1 MKLYETFCFFLIFLT
16 FPSLCFSQE
25 VWKRVF
31 FDEHDA
37 PPTWQSPVECYDMGY
52 LVGVRI
58 IQNGESNKSALV
70 KTDINGFERWSRLFE
85 HQNPGLTFSRIKQN
99 ENGEIFVA
107 GGMRYP
113 GLYSRDPY
121 IMKLN
126 VCGEVE
132 WCRVLHNPFLPLQNS
147 FPQGLVALPDGGCV
161 IMFLYF
167 SGVFE
172 DRISLA
178 RFNSEGD
185 MLWFKPIPR
194 DDANMN
200 SEDGYDLLYVPDSGF
215 IISGICGYRDP
226 FHPLPLMWD
235 KPYFIRTDLEG
246 NKLWELVP
254 FHETNQSGGQATS
267 TIIKSEG
274 YYYAAAAH
282 WYHDGSNGGTP
293 ALIKYN
299 DNGELLGVYDLVSGY
314 TQGGMKTLRVINDTL
329 LAAGG
334 GWGHSGA
341 MNNYAILFDTLG
353 NIVDTTL
360 LESVGS
366 YASYIEKT
374 HDNKL
379 LFYTATKEQGHFD
392 ALLFKYNTQ
401 LQYDSIY
408 NTPLV
413 YDSLCPYPIVSD
425 TIMLDMCEL
434 ITIMVGNRP
443 VELTDKE
450 KTQQLEVYP
459 NPAGSYATIKLPES
473 VSRSGHN
480 GFMTHTTVWHH
491 WIKDATL
498 HVFNIHGQETHTQ
511 KIPDGQQQLQ
521 LDVSAWPPGIYLLRV
536 KAMNGITVD
545 GKVVVR

>member
-1 MKLYETFCFFLIFLT
+1 MIRYNILLAVLILFMLPFYG
-16 FPSLCFSQE
+16 FPQRE
-25 VWKRVF
+25 WKRVF
-31 FDEHDA
+31 FDELDA
-37 PPTWQSPVECYDMGY
+37 PPTFQPPIEFYDKGY
-52 LVGVRI
+52 LLGVDI
-58 IQNGESNKSALV
+58 LQDGAFYKSAIV
-70 KTDINGFERWSRLFE
+70 KTDIDGYVLWSKIFEN
-85 HQNPGLTFSRIKQN
+85 QNPVLYFRRIKQN
-99 ENGEIFVA
+99 ENGEIFIV
-107 GGMRYP
+107 GVLQYP
-113 GLYSRDPY
+113 GLYCRDPF

-132 WCRVLHNPFLPLQNS
+132 WCRVLHNPFMPLQTS
-147 FPQGLVALPDGGCV
+147 LATGLVTLPDGGCA
-161 IMFLYF
+161 ITITYF
-167 SGVFE
+167 FGALE

-178 RFNSEGD
+178 RFNNEGD

-194 DDANMN
+194 DDPDMN
-200 SEDGYDLLYVPDSGF
+200 NEDDYDLLYVPDSGF
-215 IISGICGYRDP
+215 MITGRCYYRDP
-226 FHPLPLMWD
+226 FHPQPGMWP

-254 FHETNQSGGQATS
+254 FHETNQSGGRATS

-282 WYHDGSNGGTP
+282 WYFDGSNGGAP

-314 TQGGMKTLRVINDTL
+314 TQGDIKALRIVNDTL

-341 MNNYAILFDTLG
+341 MNNYALLFDTLG

-360 LESVGS
+360 LVPGG
-366 YASYIEKT
+366 YHASFIEKT

-379 LFYTATKEQGHFD
+379 LFYTATYEQGHFD

-443 VELTDKE
+443 VEKE
-450 KTQQLEVYP
+450 ESRLPVYP
-459 NPAGSYATIKLPES
+459 NPARESFTIQVPERFYLQGDQGVYSHASKPSVRGEALLQVYDMHGRLHHSLRQNIENNRLHINTAHWPEGLYILRLLTDGAVPLSAKLMIQ
-473 VSRSGHN
+473 H
-480 GFMTHTTVWHH
+480 
-491 WIKDATL
+491 
-498 HVFNIHGQETHTQ
+498 
-511 KIPDGQQQLQ
+511 
-521 LDVSAWPPGIYLLRV
+521 
-536 KAMNGITVD
+536 
-545 GKVVVR
+545 

>member
-1 MKLYETFCFFLIFLT
+1 MRYNILLAVLILFMLP
-16 FPSLCFSQE
+16 FYGFAQRE
-25 VWKRVF
+25 WKRVF
-31 FDEHDA
+31 FTEHDA

-70 KTDINGFERWSRLFE
+70 KTDINGYERWSRLFE
-85 HQNPGLTFSRIKQN
+85 HENPGLTFSRIKQN

-194 DDANMN
+194 DDENMN
-200 SEDGYDLLYVPDSGF
+200 SEDGYDLLYVPDRGF

-267 TIIKSEG
+267 TIIKSQG

-282 WYHDGSNGGTP
+282 WYHDGSNEGTP

-299 DNGELLGVYDLVSGY
+299 DSGELLGVYDLVSGY

-360 LESVGS
+360 LGNS
-366 YASYIEKT
+366 YASYIEKI

-425 TIMLDMCEL
+425 TIVLDMCEL

-443 VELTDKE
+443 VEKE
-450 KTQQLEVYP
+450 ELQLLVYP
-459 NPAGSYATIKLPES
+459 NPARESFTIQIPERFYLQGNQDTYS
-473 VSRSGHN
+473 HASKPLVRGEALLQVYDMH
-480 GFMTHTTVWHH
+480 GRLHH
-491 WIKDATL
+491 SL
-498 HVFNIHGQETHTQ
+498 HQNIENNRLQINTAHWPEGLY
-511 KIPDGQQQLQ
+511 ILRLLADGAVPLT
-521 LDVSAWPPGIYLLRV
+521 A
-536 KAMNGITVD
+536 
-545 GKVVVR
+545 KVMVVR